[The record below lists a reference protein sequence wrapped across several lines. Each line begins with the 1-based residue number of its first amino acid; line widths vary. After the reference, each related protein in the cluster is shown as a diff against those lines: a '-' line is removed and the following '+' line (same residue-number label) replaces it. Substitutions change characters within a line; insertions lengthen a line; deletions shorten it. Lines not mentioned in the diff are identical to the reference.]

1 MIKKLPGKFRQVVFA
16 AIMSIFTVMIVS
28 ATITF
33 MHVGISQ
40 QFPGAWIKAF
50 CAAWPI
56 VFTAILIIAPLVNK
70 VVDKI
75 VD

>member
-1 MIKKLPGKFRQVVFA
+1 MIKKFPRKFRQVVFA

-33 MHVGISQ
+33 MHVGISH
-40 QFPGAWIKAF
+40 QFMGAWIKAF

-56 VFTAILIIAPLVNK
+56 VFTAILIIAPVVNK